1 MRVAHKVSDYHL
13 HFTHNYTVA
22 PIKQLSIIINNLKS
36 GTHQCMLTIWGKY
49 NWEKPHYVSYYNY
62 PLIQLHVR
70 AMTLQWL
77 SSKVKQKSQVGVMYY
92 TRVIVQEGSMWA
104 KLHRKFQVT
113 KCSNYDFWTNNLGS
127 WQKDCQE
134 NSKPS
139 PRIKHKCLIFEAIW
153 NNLAVVDRG
162 PTGDVESLGDTAKES
177 TTCQKSREP

>member
-22 PIKQLSIIINNLKS
+22 SIKQLSIIINNLKS

-62 PLIQLHVR
+62 PLLQL
-70 AMTLQWL
+70 MSEQWPYNNCF
-77 SSKVKQKSQVGVMYY
+77 QKLNRNHKLELCTTQGLLC
-92 TRVIVQEGSMWA
+92 RKGSMWA

-113 KCSNYDFWTNNLGS
+113 KCSNYDFRTNNLGS

-177 TTCQKSREP
+177 TTCKKSREP